1 MKFFNLGIVLK
12 KEKMGYKHSY
22 NVYFKVG
29 HPSDDFSKK
38 EEIKIGVRLENPN
51 DFVEAANA
59 LKTYGYPN
67 PESIRIIRIE

>member
-1 MKFFNLGIVLK
+1 
-12 KEKMGYKHSY
+12 MGYKY
-22 NVYFKVG
+22 NYTVYFKVG

-38 EEIKIGVRLENPN
+38 QEQKQGLRLENPN

-59 LKTYGYPN
+59 LKRYGYPN